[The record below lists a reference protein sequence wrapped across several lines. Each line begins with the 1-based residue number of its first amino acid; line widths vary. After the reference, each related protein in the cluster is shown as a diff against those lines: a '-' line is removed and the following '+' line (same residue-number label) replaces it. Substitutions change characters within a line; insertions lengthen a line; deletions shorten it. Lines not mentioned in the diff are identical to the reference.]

1 MKKIFRRILLII
13 LILVIPVTMHT
24 VRNFMI
30 IKDLQNASKDFS
42 SFTSLSVKTST
53 TRTNG
58 EKFNVETYLKEDKFV
73 RILERITDST
83 TTKISEYYE
92 GDSIITFIDT
102 IDKKIVRTSPNNGL
116 MPTESLFTFETGN
129 AYETFI
135 TCLCTKIRTDEYNGK
150 ECYVMSN
157 FMNSMMLTNQ
167 EKNELY
173 FEKDTGLDVKHVTS
187 DSILE
192 KEYQFNNVKDSMFTK
207 PNINLYTPE
216 QVLQQ

>member
-1 MKKIFRRILLII
+1 MKKLFKTITLII
-13 LILVIPVTMHT
+13 LILAILITMHT
-24 VRNFMI
+24 LRNFMI
-30 IKDLQNASKDFS
+30 IENLKKASKDLS
-42 SFTSLSVKTST
+42 NFTSLSVKTST

-58 EKFNVETYLKEDKFV
+58 EKFNVETYLKDGKFV

-102 IDKKIVRTSPNNGL
+102 VDKKIVRTSSNNGL
-116 MPTESLFTFETGN
+116 IPTETLFTFETGN

-150 ECYVMSN
+150 KCYVMSN
-157 FMNSMMLTNQ
+157 FINSMMLSNQ
-167 EKNELY
+167 EKDELY
-173 FEKDTGLDVKHVTS
+173 FEKDTGLDVKHITN

-192 KEYQFNNVKDSMFTK
+192 KEYEFNNVKNIMFTK